1 MLGDRVSFVKFLLSI
16 VRGWGMGG
24 GVEGSWGV
32 EGDLHSWFYGG

>member
-24 GVEGSWGV
+24 GS
-32 EGDLHSWFYGG
+32 